1 MVNEVE
7 ENMLEMNETTDDLR
21 RTTEIRNSRI
31 EK

>member
-7 ENMLEMNETTDDLR
+7 ENMLEMNETTGNLR